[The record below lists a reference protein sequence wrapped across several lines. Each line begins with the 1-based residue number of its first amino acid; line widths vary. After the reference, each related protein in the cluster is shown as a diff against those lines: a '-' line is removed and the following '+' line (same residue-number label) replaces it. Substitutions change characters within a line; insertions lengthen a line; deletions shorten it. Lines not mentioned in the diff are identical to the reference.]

1 MSPGATG
8 SAFMLAIVRAL
19 VIGSGGIGGSG
30 GATGFV
36 TSASK
41 KGGDDGISLDSLPG
55 QVEQRGGDAR

>member
-8 SAFMLAIVRAL
+8 RFFMLAIVRAL
-19 VIGSGGIGGSG
+19 VIGSDGIGGSG

-41 KGGDDGISLDSLPG
+41 KGGDDDIYLQASRTSTLLIRSGS
-55 QVEQRGGDAR
+55 